1 MTRFALLIAAAALG
15 ATPALAGNAG
25 TARQPAGTGAAL
37 ASGPGGCEG
46 FNRALTEAVAA
57 QVRIGRHA
65 EARRLMGLFQ
75 PCPR

>member
-1 MTRFALLIAAAALG
+1 MTRFALLIAAATLA
-15 ATPALAGNAG
+15 AAPALAQG
-25 TARQPAGTGAAL
+25 ARNPHQPAGTAAAL

-57 QVRIGRHA
+57 QIRTGKHA

-75 PCPR
+75 PCR